1 MLPCAI
7 LVGGTLSHDSQ
18 LSIFYAL
25 VQYARCR
32 VFKCIEVKDGS
43 LDTFRGWLV
52 SEPVYW
58 TELDCEATL
67 VFGERPSAPILGK
80 RWCCFLLGRSPSTLV
95 IDLVE
100 VLTIS

>member
-1 MLPCAI
+1 MASSQYGQGLRLNLQVFVEMLPCAI
-7 LVGGTLSHDSQ
+7 LVGRTLSHDTQ

-32 VFKCIEVKDGS
+32 VFECVEVKDGS

-67 VFGERPSAPILGK
+67 VFGERPSAPIL
-80 RWCCFLLGRSPSTLV
+80 R
-95 IDLVE
+95 
-100 VLTIS
+100 